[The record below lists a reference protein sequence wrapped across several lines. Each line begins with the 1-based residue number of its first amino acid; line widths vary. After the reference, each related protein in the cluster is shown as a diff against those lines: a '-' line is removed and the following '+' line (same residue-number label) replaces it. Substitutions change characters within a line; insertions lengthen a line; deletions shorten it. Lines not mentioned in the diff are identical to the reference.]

1 MTSKQALAC
10 LVVWCALASAAVAQT
25 DGGSR
30 MLRVR
35 AGIGYTD
42 NIGRDEEERSE
53 TYREAGLDAGLAMSR
68 PRLTGSLASAITY
81 SDYDI
86 DEVTTPLEGSA
97 VGELRAAVVP
107 NAFDWVTSA
116 SLGTVRESSTDAPSP
131 LNRQYLRVLMTGPDV
146 FLPLGRRTT
155 LDVSS
160 RYEERDWQR
169 SERLDSDA
177 VTTTVGLFRQVSRT
191 QRLGIAGSDRRVEFD
206 DPLVQRYDVVSYY
219 LSYARQLASGNLDL
233 DVGTTE
239 LEYGNEKADGPYVR
253 FSWER
258 GVAAR
263 SSLQVYGRR
272 EFQDAG
278 DQLSSGFVPD
288 RGIEGE
294 AIVATDPRI
303 VETFGTVYSID
314 GRKATLSFDVSG
326 RRERAEVEPAADAEA
341 ERDSWRAGFALG
353 YPLGP
358 TWTLGLRLSVTEERF
373 ESLDGDARQR
383 EAQLDLSRP
392 FGRTLRFVLQY
403 ERYDRDADFG
413 SEGTENRVRAM
424 VAWEP
429 SRRR

>member
-1 MTSKQALAC
+1 
-10 LVVWCALASAAVAQT
+10 
-25 DGGSR
+25 
-30 MLRVR
+30 
-35 AGIGYTD
+35 
-42 NIGRDEEERSE
+42 
-53 TYREAGLDAGLAMSR
+53 
-68 PRLTGSLASAITY
+68 
-81 SDYDI
+81 
-86 DEVTTPLEGSA
+86 
-97 VGELRAAVVP
+97 
-107 NAFDWVTSA
+107 
-116 SLGTVRESSTDAPSP
+116 
-131 LNRQYLRVLMTGPDV
+131 
-146 FLPLGRRTT
+146 
-155 LDVSS
+155 
-160 RYEERDWQR
+160 
-169 SERLDSDA
+169 
-177 VTTTVGLFRQVSRT
+177 
-191 QRLGIAGSDRRVEFD
+191 
-206 DPLVQRYDVVSYY
+206 
-219 LSYARQLASGNLDL
+219 
-233 DVGTTE
+233 VGTTE